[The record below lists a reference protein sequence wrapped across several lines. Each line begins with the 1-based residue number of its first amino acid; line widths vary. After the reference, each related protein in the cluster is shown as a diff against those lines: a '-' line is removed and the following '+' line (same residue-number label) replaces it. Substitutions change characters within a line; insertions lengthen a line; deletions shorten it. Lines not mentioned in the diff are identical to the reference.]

1 MYCVDLP
8 IQINKQNKICTEKC
22 IMGNEK
28 LRGGKKDGCVL
39 SSSMLFDSLQ
49 AVSKCFKDIITGD

>member
-28 LRGGKKDGCVL
+28 LRGGKKRWLRPLVL
-39 SSSMLFDSLQ
+39 DAF
-49 AVSKCFKDIITGD
+49 